1 MGEVFKVLIQHKG
14 IDAVSIGRVEGS
26 RFHSLAF
33 FIIRRRVDRW
43 HDRSKCWE
51 FSVVQG
57 KGETRNVLLE
67 EALKGA
73 EKEGADVERLR
84 IADFHITPCTE
95 CLQCL
100 QKGECVI
107 QDDMQKIYPKLLE
120 SDIIIL
126 ASPIFF
132 YGITAWAKT
141 LVDRSQAL
149 WARKYI
155 LKDPSLGKE
164 GKRRKGFLISVG
176 GTKGQKVFE
185 GAILTAKYFFDV
197 LNADYVG
204 ELVFRN
210 MDAKGDILKQPDA
223 LSQAFELGESWSW
236 TGTSP
241 RNV

>member
-1 MGEVFKVLIQHKG
+1 
-14 IDAVSIGRVEGS
+14 
-26 RFHSLAF
+26 LAF
-33 FIIRRRVDRW
+33 FVIRGECELA
-43 HDRSKCWE
+43 RSIKTLGI
-51 FSVVQG
+51 FGSPR
-57 KGETRNVLLE
+57 KGGNTDVLLE

-73 EKEGADVERLR
+73 EKEGADVERLH

-132 YGITAWAKT
+132 YGITAWAKA

-223 LSQAFELGESWSW
+223 LSQAFESGRKLVLDWHIP
-236 TGTSP
+236 T
-241 RNV
+241 

>member
-1 MGEVFKVLIQHKG
+1 MLGIFGSPRKG
-14 IDAVSIGRVEGS
+14 GNTE
-26 RFHSLAF
+26 L
-33 FIIRRRVDRW
+33 
-43 HDRSKCWE
+43 
-51 FSVVQG
+51 
-57 KGETRNVLLE
+57 LLE
-67 EALKGA
+67 EALRGA
-73 EKEGADVERLR
+73 EKEGAVVERLHV
-84 IADFHITPCTE
+84 ATVHITPCTE

-107 QDDMQKIYPKLLE
+107 QDDMQKIYPKLLD

-132 YGITAWAKT
+132 YGITAWAKA

-149 WARKYI
+149 WARKYV

-223 LSQAFELGESWSW
+223 LRQAFESGRKLVLDRH
-236 TGTSP
+236 TP
-241 RNV
+241 A